1 MLNAQESKDILTEIL
16 DLLNRQKDLINILL
30 ENAADCKNGEKFLAD
45 VQEYLKTIDTQ
56 EGLLIEMGLMTQN
69 SIYNDALKSIQQKK

>member
-30 ENAADCKNGEKFLAD
+30 ENAADCKNGENFLND
-45 VQEYLKTIDTQ
+45 VKEYLKTIDTQ

-69 SIYNDALKSIQQKK
+69 SIYNDALKAIQQKK